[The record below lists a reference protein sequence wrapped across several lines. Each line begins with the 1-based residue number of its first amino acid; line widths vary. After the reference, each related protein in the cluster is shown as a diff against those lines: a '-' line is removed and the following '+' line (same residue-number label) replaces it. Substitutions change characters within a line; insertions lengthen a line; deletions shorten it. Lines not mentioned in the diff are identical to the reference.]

1 MDDYKD
7 IIDLPHHVSDKR
19 ARMRSGDRAAQFA
32 PFAALAGYED
42 AVEETA
48 RLTDSRAFLEDDFIA
63 ELDEKLRYIKE
74 HLKDGIKVNITY
86 FVPDGKKDGGAY
98 LDITGKV
105 LKIDGFKSE
114 IIMEGGKKIGID
126 TIYGIEILK

>member
-1 MDDYKD
+1 MMADYRD
-7 IIDLPHHVSDKR
+7 MLDESRPHSLHVHMTTAHR
-19 ARMRSGDRAAQFA
+19 AKQFA